1 MYSDEADDGVLT
13 ASAVAGSM
21 NGLVRTMGVTGWFAL
36 ALTLAGCCLVCL
48 RKNRKLAI
56 TLFLLAFVLRLVSW
70 LAVLMGMPKAVGT
83 ASCTVFFYLALP
95 ALVFAAFFANFM
107 HQEELPKKYK
117 LFLMMLPFLVA
128 VLLFSYL
135 PLYGWSYAFFNYKFG
150 QPLSDQE
157 FVGFKWFSEMWT
169 NPANR
174 ENIVR
179 VLKNKIGRASCRER
193 V

>member
-1 MYSDEADDGVLT
+1 MYSDQAEEGALT
-13 ASAVAGSM
+13 AAAVAGSM
-21 NGLVRTMGVTGWFAL
+21 NGLVRTLGVTGWAAL
-36 ALTLAGCCLVCL
+36 GLTLAGFCLVCL
-48 RKNRKLAI
+48 RKYRRLAI
-56 TLFLLAFVLRLVSW
+56 TLFLLAFVLRLVGW
-70 LAVLMGMPKAVGT
+70 LAVLTGMPKAVGT

-95 ALVFAAFFANFM
+95 ALVFAAFFTNFM
-107 HQEELPKKYK
+107 DREELPKKYK

-150 QPLSDQE
+150 QPLSNQE
-157 FVGFKWFSEMWT
+157 FVGFKWFTEMWN

-179 VLKNKIGRASCRER
+179 VLKNTFG
-193 V
+193 